1 MRFYQIFPYLF
12 QGITRPIV
20 KKILE
25 FFCNL
30 EVHGLE
36 VIDNIDSNF
45 ILASQHE
52 HELDGFL
59 LPATI
64 PLSLYAKPIFPVSR
78 ESEFY
83 ADKGLRGKI
92 LYGGNFFKFM
102 GAYPAYAGQRNYS
115 KSLQNQIDILNDDQ
129 SILIFPAGKVGHNQA
144 KGGVG
149 YLALKTGKPVIPVK
163 LRGVKGMSM
172 GELFSFQRKME
183 VTFMKPVHFE
193 SEVSAGKNIPPK
205 DCKAVAKKVGDK
217 LF

>member
-12 QGITRPIV
+12 QTISRPIV
-20 KKILE
+20 RKMLD

-36 VIDNIDSNF
+36 RIGDIDGNF
-45 ILASQHE
+45 ILASQHV

-64 PLSLYAKPIFPVSR
+64 PLSVYPAPIFPVSR

-92 LYGGNFFKFM
+92 LYGGYFFKFM
-102 GAYPAYAGQRNYS
+102 GAYPAYAGQQNYE
-115 KSLQNQIDILNDDQ
+115 KSLQNQVNILNDGH
-129 SILIFPAGKVGHNQA
+129 SVLIFPAGKVGRKET

-149 YLALKTGKPVIPVK
+149 YLALKTQKPVIPVK
-163 LRGVKGMSM
+163 IEGAKKMKL
-172 GELFSFQRKME
+172 GEMLSFKRNIK
-183 VTFMKPVHFE
+183 VTFMEPAYFNDLDSTTNIAPTSCK
-193 SEVSAGKNIPPK
+193 EVAQKIGN
-205 DCKAVAKKVGDK
+205 K
-217 LF
+217 LY